1 MEDITKCLDMGGH
14 AAFVWPAL
22 GVAALVVAVMTVTSL
37 RALRASK
44 IALGA
49 AEAQAPQ
56 RRLRTGLTGTDS

>member
-1 MEDITKCLDMGGH
+1 MEDITKFLDMGGH

-44 IALGA
+44 IALSA